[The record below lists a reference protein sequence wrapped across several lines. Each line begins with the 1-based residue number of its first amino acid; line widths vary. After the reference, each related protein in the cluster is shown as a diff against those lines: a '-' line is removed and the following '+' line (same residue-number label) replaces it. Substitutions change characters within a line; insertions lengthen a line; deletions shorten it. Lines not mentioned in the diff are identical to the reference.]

1 MFGMIDISAENTIIR
16 YATHYISLLVHV
28 VYYAWPALYLS
39 LYVSINWLYLFC
51 VALGRLK

>member
-1 MFGMIDISAENTIIR
+1 MIDISAENTITR
-16 YATHYISLLVHV
+16 YATHYINLLVHV